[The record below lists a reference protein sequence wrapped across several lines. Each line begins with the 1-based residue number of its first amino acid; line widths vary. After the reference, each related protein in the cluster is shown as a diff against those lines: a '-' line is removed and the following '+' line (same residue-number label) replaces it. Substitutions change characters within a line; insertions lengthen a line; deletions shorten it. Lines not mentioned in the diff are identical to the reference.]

1 MCKGDSGPI
10 QNINILYKYEVPFS
24 PTAINLLKGIFG
36 KNEKSKSIV
45 CLICS
50 SQLVIDG
57 THISVSSKDLEVN
70 KGFIATLGN
79 GTISYAYT
87 SFLSIFVQ

>member
-1 MCKGDSGPI
+1 MCKGYPGPI
-10 QNINILYKYEVPFS
+10 QDINILYQHEVPLF
-24 PTAINLLKGIFG
+24 PRAINLSKGIFG
-36 KNEKSKSIV
+36 KKGKSKSIL

-57 THISVSSKDLEVN
+57 THISVSSKDLEIN
-70 KGFIATLGN
+70 KGFISILGD